1 MIEISSILSIMIY
14 NEIKQEFKFAR
25 KFITFRRITFLF
37 ISYIY
42 IYIYKYKIHFN
53 SLKRFYKI

>member
-25 KFITFRRITFLF
+25 KFITFGRITFLF
-37 ISYIY
+37 ISY